1 MEMIKRKTIIL
12 SVLIVCIF
20 FFEKCNFY
28 DSNISSTIVNHQI
41 IYDSI
46 NYKVKNFSVNLY
58 TTLEFENKNIE
69 RNQYNNFLLI
79 IKKDTFPL
87 IPEVNYLK
95 KESHNQ
101 IQIRYLSKINFQS
114 NRYDNDSIL
123 NIIKKYSKVIN
134 SKGEEINKKKEFTI
148 EPLIL
153 LHMPKNNGIK
163 I

>member
-1 MEMIKRKTIIL
+1 MIKRKAITLGIL
-12 SVLIVCIF
+12 MVCISI
-20 FFEKCNFY
+20 FEKCSFY
-28 DSNISSTIVNHQI
+28 DSNISSTILNHQI

-46 NYKVKNFSVNLY
+46 NYKVKNFNVNLY
-58 TTLEFENKNIE
+58 ITLEFKNKNIE
-69 RNQYNNFLLI
+69 RNQYNDFLLI
-79 IKKDTFPL
+79 IEKDTFPL
-87 IPEVNYLK
+87 IPQVNYLK
-95 KESHNQ
+95 KENHGQ

-134 SKGEEINKKKEFTI
+134 SKGKEINKNKGFII